1 MRYDGRSYIISLQPS
16 TNTTDDFL
24 ASPQRPFARGQA
36 RRTAAEM
43 AVFGGA
49 MQFMHDVYTY
59 CDCVLHLGAEPPPED
74 PRLHAVD
81 VRLADGGI
89 EFSEWRGS
97 VQVVALDQEIEQQ
110 SGLGPFFI
118 FFCAFVPQLS

>member
-1 MRYDGRSYIISLQPS
+1 MRPTSNATLP
-16 TNTTDDFL
+16 NTADDFL

-36 RRTAAEM
+36 RRNAAEM
-43 AVFGGA
+43 AVFGSA

-74 PRLHAVD
+74 PSLHAVD
-81 VRLADGGI
+81 VCLTKGGL

-97 VQVVALDQEIEQQ
+97 VQVVAIGHTTEQQ
-110 SGLGPFFI
+110 SGLGPLL
-118 FFCAFVPQLS
+118 FVPPSFLPRLLQIG

>member
-1 MRYDGRSYIISLQPS
+1 MHRSLRFVVCRNRY
-16 TNTTDDFL
+16 TANTYTHPTDDFM

-81 VRLADGGI
+81 VCLADCGL

-97 VQVVALDQEIEQQ
+97 VQVVAIDEKMERQ
-110 SGLGPFFI
+110 SGLGPSRSSN
-118 FFCAFVPQLS
+118 Q